1 MKKFKVTERSFEHVE
16 GTQEF
21 IRTVEVIAEDQA
33 AAIDLARENDLFDDQ
48 VRNGEVEEGGFED
61 TDSHERMKDEKEPD
75 YSAEEIG
82 KATAEEIK
90 AQEKLLGDEADAA
103 GA

>member
-48 VRNGEVEEGGFED
+48 VRNGEVKEGEFHD
-61 TDSHERMKDEKEPD
+61 TDEHSNDQEYRFD
-75 YSAEEIG
+75 YSAEEVG
-82 KATAEEIK
+82 KATAK
-90 AQEKLLGDEADAA
+90 
-103 GA
+103 